1 MDEDLIPL
9 VPEATVA
16 RLPVYLRGLG
26 DLASDGVDTVS
37 SEQLAAAAG
46 VNAENVRKDLSI
58 LGSYGKRGVGYE
70 VDFLIEQ
77 IKRVLGAG
85 APVSVVIVG
94 AGNLGRAL
102 THYGGFASGGFPIKG
117 LVDSSSEVIGKE
129 IAGITIEPFEKLS
142 DVVEKNNC
150 TLGIIATPA
159 SSAQMV
165 ADQLVAAGIYSI
177 LNFAPGLVTVP
188 ETVTLR
194 KVDLATELHI
204 LAFHE
209 QQRER
214 NGEVK

>member
-1 MDEDLIPL
+1 MDEALTPL

-16 RLPVYLRGLG
+16 RLPIYLRGLV
-26 DLASDGVDTVS
+26 DLANDEVGTVS
-37 SEQLAAAAG
+37 SEQLAATAG

-85 APVSVVIVG
+85 VPIPVVIVG

-102 THYGGFASGGFPIKG
+102 THYGGFAAGGFPVKG
-117 LVDSSSEVIGKE
+117 LVDSSPEAIGQE
-129 IAGITIEPFEKLS
+129 IAGITVEPFEKLS
-142 DVVEKNNC
+142 DVVKKNNC
-150 TLGIIATPA
+150 ALGIIATPA
-159 SSAQMV
+159 SAAQMV

-177 LNFAPGLVTVP
+177 LNFAPGLVAVP
-188 ETVTLR
+188 EAVTLR

-214 NGEVK
+214 NE

>member
-1 MDEDLIPL
+1 MDEASTPL

-16 RLPVYLRGLG
+16 RLPVYLRGLV
-26 DLASDGVDTVS
+26 DLTNDGVETAS
-37 SEQLAAAAG
+37 SEQLATIAG

-85 APVSVVIVG
+85 DPVSVVIVG

-102 THYGGFASGGFPIKG
+102 TYYGGFASGGFPIKG
-117 LVDSSSEVIGKE
+117 LVDSSPEVIGQE
-129 IAGITIEPFEKLS
+129 VAGITVEPFEKLK
-142 DVVEKNNC
+142 DVVQKNSC

-159 SSAQMV
+159 AAAQLA
-165 ADQLVAAGIYSI
+165 ADQLFDAGIYSI

-188 ETVTLR
+188 ESVTLR

-214 NGEVK
+214 NE

>member
-1 MDEDLIPL
+1 MDEISTPL

-16 RLPVYLRGLG
+16 RLPVYLRGLI
-26 DLASDGVDTVS
+26 DLASDGVETVS
-37 SEQLAAAAG
+37 SEQLAAVAG

-85 APVSVVIVG
+85 DPVSVVIVG

-102 THYGGFASGGFPIKG
+102 AYYGGFASGGFPIKG
-117 LVDSSSEVIGKE
+117 LVDSSSEIIGQE
-129 IAGITIEPFEKLS
+129 VAGITVEPFEELK
-142 DVVEKNNC
+142 DVVQKNSC

-159 SSAQMV
+159 AAAQSV
-165 ADQLVAAGIYSI
+165 ADQLINAGIYSI

-188 ETVTLR
+188 ESVTLR

-214 NGEVK
+214 NE

>member
-1 MDEDLIPL
+1 MDEASTPL

-16 RLPVYLRGLG
+16 RLPVYLRGLV
-26 DLASDGVDTVS
+26 DLTNDGVETAS
-37 SEQLAAAAG
+37 SEQLATIAG

-85 APVSVVIVG
+85 DPVSVVIVG

-102 THYGGFASGGFPIKG
+102 TYYGGFASGGFPIKG
-117 LVDSSSEVIGKE
+117 LVDSSSEVIGQE
-129 IAGITIEPFEKLS
+129 VAGITVEPFEKLK
-142 DVVEKNNC
+142 DVVQKNSC

-159 SSAQMV
+159 AAAQLA
-165 ADQLVAAGIYSI
+165 ADQLFDAGIYSI

-188 ETVTLR
+188 ESVTLR

-214 NGEVK
+214 NE

>member
-1 MDEDLIPL
+1 MDEVSTPL

-16 RLPVYLRGLG
+16 RLPVYLRGLAA
-26 DLASDGVDTVS
+26 LANDGIETVS
-37 SEQLAAAAG
+37 SEQTSAIAG
-46 VNAENVRKDLSI
+46 ANAEYVRKDLSI

-77 IKRVLGAG
+77 IRRVLGAG
-85 APVSVVIVG
+85 DSVSVVIVG

-102 THYGGFASGGFPIKG
+102 TYYGGFASGGFPIKG
-117 LVDSSSEVIGKE
+117 LVDTSPEVIGQE
-129 IAGITIEPFEKLS
+129 VAGITVKPFEKLK
-142 DVVEKNNC
+142 DVVQKNSC

-159 SSAQMV
+159 TAAQLV
-165 ADQLVAAGIYSI
+165 ADQLFDAGIYSI
-177 LNFAPGLVTVP
+177 LNFAPGLVAVP
-188 ETVTLR
+188 ESVTLR

-214 NGEVK
+214 NE

>member
-1 MDEDLIPL
+1 MDEVSTPL

-16 RLPVYLRGLG
+16 RLPVYLRGLV
-26 DLASDGVDTVS
+26 DLASDGVETVS
-37 SEQLAAAAG
+37 SEQLAAVAG

-85 APVSVVIVG
+85 DPVSVVIVG

-102 THYGGFASGGFPIKG
+102 AYYGGFASGGFPIKG
-117 LVDSSSEVIGKE
+117 LVDSSPEVIGQE
-129 IAGITIEPFEKLS
+129 VAGITVEPFEELK
-142 DVVEKNNC
+142 DVVQKNSC

-159 SSAQMV
+159 TAAQSV
-165 ADQLVAAGIYSI
+165 ADQLINAGIYSI

-188 ETVTLR
+188 ESVTLR

-214 NGEVK
+214 NE

>member
-1 MDEDLIPL
+1 MDEVSTPL

-16 RLPVYLRGLG
+16 RLPVYLRGLAA
-26 DLASDGVDTVS
+26 LANDGIETVS
-37 SEQLAAAAG
+37 SEQLAAIAG

-77 IKRVLGAG
+77 IRRVLGAG
-85 APVSVVIVG
+85 DSVSVVIVG

-102 THYGGFASGGFPIKG
+102 TYYGGFASGGFPIKG
-117 LVDSSSEVIGKE
+117 LVDSSPEVIGQE
-129 IAGITIEPFEKLS
+129 VAGITVEPFEKLK
-142 DVVEKNNC
+142 DVVQKNSC

-159 SSAQMV
+159 TAAQLV
-165 ADQLVAAGIYSI
+165 ADQLFDAGIYSI
-177 LNFAPGLVTVP
+177 LNFAPGFVAVP
-188 ETVTLR
+188 ESVTLR

-214 NGEVK
+214 NE

>member
-1 MDEDLIPL
+1 MDEASTPL

-16 RLPVYLRGLG
+16 RLPVYLRGLV
-26 DLASDGVDTVS
+26 DLANDGVETAS
-37 SEQLAAAAG
+37 SEQLATIAG

-85 APVSVVIVG
+85 DPVSVVIVG

-102 THYGGFASGGFPIKG
+102 AYYGGFASGGFPIKG
-117 LVDSSSEVIGKE
+117 LVDSSSEIIGQE
-129 IAGITIEPFEKLS
+129 VAGITVEPFEELK
-142 DVVEKNNC
+142 DVVQKNSC

-159 SSAQMV
+159 AAAQSV
-165 ADQLVAAGIYSI
+165 ADQLINAGIYSI

-188 ETVTLR
+188 ESVTLR

-214 NGEVK
+214 NE

>member
-1 MDEDLIPL
+1 MDEVSTPL

-16 RLPVYLRGLG
+16 RLPVYLRGLV
-26 DLASDGVDTVS
+26 DLANDGVETVS
-37 SEQLAAAAG
+37 SEQLATIAG

-85 APVSVVIVG
+85 DPVSVVIVG

-102 THYGGFASGGFPIKG
+102 AYYGGFASGGFPIKG
-117 LVDSSSEVIGKE
+117 LVDSSSEIIGQE
-129 IAGITIEPFEKLS
+129 VAGITVEPFEELK
-142 DVVEKNNC
+142 DVVQKNSC

-159 SSAQMV
+159 AAAQSV
-165 ADQLVAAGIYSI
+165 ADQLINAGIYSI

-188 ETVTLR
+188 ESVTLR

-214 NGEVK
+214 NE